1 VGTAASLLPIRS
13 LARPSTG
20 ENFVYGEKTGECTAR
35 LSAALRDIM
44 RGKIEDAFGW
54 VDVLREEDMLL
65 PPQEEK
71 VEEPVMNGVNMELP
85 LLEADVQEKG
95 SVIVSAPVEVQVEA

>member
-1 VGTAASLLPIRS
+1 
-13 LARPSTG
+13 
-20 ENFVYGEKTGECTAR
+20 
-35 LSAALRDIM
+35 
-44 RGKIEDAFGW
+44 